1 MVTKV
6 THWVPSRLE
15 VWRLYNRVVFVA
27 AESAEGDWL
36 LEVLIDG
43 VIVGRI
49 RRQPWSEAYRYYRV
63 PGNDRT
69 PFYEEKELENLLKQ
83 VALRP

>member
-1 MVTKV
+1 
-6 THWVPSRLE
+6 
-15 VWRLYNRVVFVA
+15 LYNRVVFVA
-27 AESAEGDWL
+27 ADAAEGDWL

-43 VIVGRI
+43 VTVGRI

-63 PGNDRT
+63 PGSHST
-69 PFYEEKELENLLKQ
+69 PFYEEKELETLLKR